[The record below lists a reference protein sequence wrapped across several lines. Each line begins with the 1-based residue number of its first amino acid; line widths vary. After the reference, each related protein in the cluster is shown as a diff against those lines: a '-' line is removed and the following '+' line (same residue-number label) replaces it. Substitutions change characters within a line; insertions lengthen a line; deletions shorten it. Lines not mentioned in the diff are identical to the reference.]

1 MLSALIVEASH
12 FQQICHSKLI
22 QMEIKQGMSYT
33 ELNNQFVQ
41 MYPFLKLRFFQKLKN
56 KLEEIPNDTP
66 IKTKEVIQVD
76 CSSNKSIEQL
86 IAELQ
91 YYLNIQVQI
100 FRRSGKVYIETSR
113 TSSWTLKRQNDE
125 GEELSASS

>member
-1 MLSALIVEASH
+1 
-12 FQQICHSKLI
+12 
-22 QMEIKQGMSYT
+22 MEIKQGMSYA

-66 IKTKEVIQVD
+66 IKTKEVIVVD

-113 TSSWTLKRQNDE
+113 TSRWTLKRQNDE

>member
-1 MLSALIVEASH
+1 VLSALIVEASH
-12 FQQICHSKLI
+12 FKQICHSILN
-22 QMEIKQGMSYT
+22 QMEIKQGMSYA

-100 FRRSGKVYIETSR
+100 FRRSGNVYIETSR
-113 TSSWTLKRQNDE
+113 TSRWTLKRQNDE